1 MNLDPTM
8 MASLLQSPLIIKNF
22 VVGEEKCN
30 YEQYLLELLNHS
42 LWFQH
47 YHPGGFSAP
56 NSEAHGEC
64 DAFNNDYKIDF
75 KLFASKTAL
84 RARSVLSHQIRRQ
97 QDGVIIYMT
106 SRDRGQIR
114 ATRLHAAFRGTS
126 LSELEKLRQTEVK
139 RAGIENDM
147 INALK
152 VLETQ
157 KNLLLFFPYEFT
169 FKEPHE
175 YRNAIAAIEAGIS
188 NDFQSAFQYRAEKAG
203 EYDTFLC
210 CLYDNHFLIMKCSAD
225 GAVLCDSVCADELP
239 TYRTLNDYC
248 DW

>member
-139 RAGIENDM
+139 R
-147 INALK
+147 
-152 VLETQ
+152 LETQ
-157 KNLLLFFPYEFT
+157 KNLLLFFPYDFT

-210 CLYDNHFLIMKCSAD
+210 CLYDNHFLF
-225 GAVLCDSVCADELP
+225 VADELP